1 MTIVQ
6 SLVLHTTQQ
15 KDATVEHI
23 MTPIQVIL
31 TRNWL
36 FMCNEDLKQT
46 WTLNIWECWG
56 YSIILEFPLKNSFL
70 TTDYPVCLFKEE
82 MHCLKKVKGQSLHVF
97 LVVIILFRKYNHI
110 LILQEITDFAFRM
123 VTFFVVNYWNYIYPQ
138 NHGKQWLIEVKV
150 DHSYIL
156 IVESV
161 IWSFKSPNI
170 TTQFQEYQLF

>member
-1 MTIVQ
+1 MMDSLDTWTMDTPMTIVQ

-15 KDATVEHI
+15 KDVTVEHI

-82 MHCLKKVKGQSLHVF
+82 MDCLKKVKGQSLHGF
-97 LVVIILFRKYNHI
+97 LGCDNFIQKIQPYFNITRRL
-110 LILQEITDFAFRM
+110 LILLLE
-123 VTFFVVNYWNYIYPQ
+123 
-138 NHGKQWLIEVKV
+138 
-150 DHSYIL
+150 
-156 IVESV
+156 
-161 IWSFKSPNI
+161 WSHF
-170 TTQFQEYQLF
+170 LL